1 MAYLLTTIDN
11 PYHPSTQFDDWLSWD
26 THAGYHSL
34 ALLGRI
40 GFFSDDQS
48 EPDQELSIQKAIDE
62 IVTENV
68 SGMHKKIWVD
78 DV

>member
-1 MAYLLTTIDN
+1 MPYLLTTVDN
-11 PYHPSTQFDDWLSWD
+11 PFNPQTEFNDWLAFD

-40 GFFSDDQS
+40 GFFSDDLS
-48 EPDQELSIQKAIDE
+48 LPDQELAIEQAIDE

-68 SGMHKKIWVD
+68 SGMHIKVHID
-78 DV
+78 

>member
-1 MAYLLTTIDN
+1 MAYMLTTVDN
-11 PYHPSTQFDDWLSWD
+11 PYSPLTDFDDWLSFD

-40 GFFSDDQS
+40 GFFSDDMS
-48 EPDQELSIQKAIDE
+48 EPDQQLAIDQAIDE

-68 SGMHKKIWVD
+68 SGMHKKIKID
-78 DV
+78 